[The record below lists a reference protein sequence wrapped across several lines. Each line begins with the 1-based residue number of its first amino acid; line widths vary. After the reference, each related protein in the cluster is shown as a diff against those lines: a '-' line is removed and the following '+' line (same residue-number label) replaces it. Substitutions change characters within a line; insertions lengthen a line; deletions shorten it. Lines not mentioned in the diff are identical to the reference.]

1 MPASSYIPLC
11 FKNMMLSVENLGR
24 GTGGMQKYFI
34 QSLPFLLLSICFLVP
49 VYYFE
54 LLVLIGLPEKFLMS
68 FCAGLVPVAWALDL
82 VFYFSTGQS
91 RLYKAGSP
99 AQLALSCCGGFAGAL
114 VLFALLA
121 KI

>member
-11 FKNMMLSVENLGR
+11 FRNITLSVENSGR

-34 QSLPFLLLSICFLVP
+34 QSLPFLLLPIFFLVP

-54 LLVLIGLPEKFLMS
+54 LPVLLGLPEKFLMS
-68 FCAGLVPVAWALDL
+68 LCIGLVPVAWALDL
-82 VFYFSTGQS
+82 VFYFSTGRS
-91 RLYKAGSP
+91 GLYKGGSP
-99 AQLALSCCGGFAGAL
+99 AQLALSCCGGIAGAL